1 MPKHGSARSEMSDD
15 DRTTPLGLFNY
26 ARSYW
31 QSGVLLHGA
40 RAKVT
45 HPDAPVTLLLAH
57 AIELYLK
64 AFLRLRGV
72 GIEEA
77 TFGHDFKKLV
87 EEVSSRGLSLGKEG
101 VDIAA
106 VLTEKESIRRSR
118 YIETGYYQR
127 PGLAALSRTCQ
138 GLDQSVSAALR
149 DAGMSIQSKEL
160 NHIEAD

>member
-1 MPKHGSARSEMSDD
+1 MSDD

-31 QSGVLLHGA
+31 QSAVLLHHA

-72 GIEEA
+72 GIEQVRT
-77 TFGHDFKKLV
+77 TFGHDFESLV
-87 EEVSSRGLSLGKEG
+87 DEASSRGLSLGKG
-101 VDIAA
+101 HC
-106 VLTEKESIRRSR
+106 R
-118 YIETGYYQR
+118 G
-127 PGLAALSRTCQ
+127 P
-138 GLDQSVSAALR
+138 
-149 DAGMSIQSKEL
+149 
-160 NHIEAD
+160 H

>member
-1 MPKHGSARSEMSDD
+1 MAPHLAFNYCLDWLIPPRSCISSPSLAESKAPGSHSGARSPERAPVCTDTSEAHSGNGSARTNMSDD

-31 QSGVLLHGA
+31 QSGVLLHDS

-64 AFLRLRGV
+64 AFLRLRGL

-77 TFGHDFKKLV
+77 KNSFGHALKSLLTKRLHAG
-87 EEVSSRGLSLGKEG
+87 SRSWRKPWTLP
-101 VDIAA
+101 
-106 VLTEKESIRRSR
+106 RS
-118 YIETGYYQR
+118 
-127 PGLAALSRTCQ
+127 
-138 GLDQSVSAALR
+138 
-149 DAGMSIQSKEL
+149 
-160 NHIEAD
+160 